1 MGNAHEPGR
10 FAWGYRYAFS
20 LSVIVVSLY
29 LGTLSSTFPL
39 ALIFFCL
46 RYYVDKHSLDER
58 VWVMGP
64 ENAGVFTV
72 QVVTYMKLIVSVWWM
87 LIGVVVMAYAQRVSQ
102 TWRRALYIFAGFL
115 MIFWGMLVFLLGQYR
130 RVVESWIIATQTD
143 EKITRRMRP
152 KWTGLRGMLVNFVV
166 PLTPIKR
173 RSLTPDSKAKRKL
186 DVNWSIEKQPQFAT
200 LKDNLV
206 EAALDYYRKEG
217 RSKEEQ
223 ATVHS

>member
-10 FAWGYRYAFS
+10 FAWGYRYAFN
-20 LSVIVVSLY
+20 LSIICVALF

-115 MIFWGMLVFLLGQYR
+115 MIFWGMLVFILGQYR

-152 KWTGLRGMLVNFVV
+152 NWPGVKGMIVRFVV

-173 RSLTPDSKAKRKL
+173 RPSVADPKAADPKAKRK
-186 DVNWSIEKQPQFAT
+186 SI
-200 LKDNLV
+200 N
-206 EAALDYYRKEG
+206 
-217 RSKEEQ
+217 
-223 ATVHS
+223 